1 MPKPVYLEAQNLIF
15 AIDNKTILENVSFR
29 VHQGQFVAILGQ
41 SGVGKSSLLKIL
53 AGQMNP
59 NDGVVL
65 FKGTPLQDPREQLIR
80 GHKEIKL
87 VNQDFDLE
95 WFHNVEENLRIK
107 LPGYVESTKKELI
120 DEVLAIVELT
130 DFAKQQ
136 VRFLSGGEQQRLTLA
151 RALIQEP
158 DVLLLDEPFVHLDP
172 GLRARIEYFIQNKIK
187 NWKGSVVLVTHD
199 GREAMAWADQ
209 IIYLNQGKIERV
221 DTPRK
226 FYEQPRSLKEALHF
240 GQVNVVQDDGL
251 DKMFRPNAYTITQ
264 SDGMLLRKVQ
274 TKFLGTHFEVLMKN
288 NRNEDILLYS
298 QHELANEITIVP
310 HYVGEK

>member
-1 MPKPVYLEAQNLIF
+1 MSKPVYLEARNLNF
-15 AIDNKTILENVSFR
+15 ALENKTILENVSFR
-29 VHQGQFVAILGQ
+29 LLQGQCVAILGQ
-41 SGVGKSSLLKIL
+41 SGAGKSSLLKIL
-53 AGQMNP
+53 AGHMNP
-59 NDGVVL
+59 NHGVVL
-65 FKGTPLQDPREQLIR
+65 FRGKPLEDPREQLIR
-80 GHKEIKL
+80 GHQEIKL

-107 LPGYVESTKKELI
+107 LPGYVESTKLELI
-120 DEVLAIVELT
+120 EEVLAVVELT

-158 DVLLLDEPFVHLDP
+158 DVLLLDEPFVHLDA
-172 GLRARIEYFIQNKIK
+172 GLRTRIEHFVQRQIK
-187 NWKGSVVLVTHD
+187 KWKGSIALVTHD

-221 DTPRK
+221 DTPRN
-226 FYEQPRSLKEALHF
+226 FYDQPRNLKEALHF
-240 GQVNVVQDDGL
+240 GQINVIQDAGVE
-251 DKMFRPNAYTITQ
+251 KMFRPNAYTVAQ
-264 SDGMLLRKVQ
+264 SDGMLLGKVH

-288 NRNEDILLYS
+288 SRNEDILLYS
-298 QHELANEITIVP
+298 QRDLANEITIVP